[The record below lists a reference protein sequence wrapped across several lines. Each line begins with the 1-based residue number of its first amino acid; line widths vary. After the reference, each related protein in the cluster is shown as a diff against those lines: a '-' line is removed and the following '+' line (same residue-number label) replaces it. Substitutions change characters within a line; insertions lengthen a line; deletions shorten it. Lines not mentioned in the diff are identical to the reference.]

1 MAPSLVRNLVV
12 TASDGTHVAEV
23 GVGRDLEI
31 GDVARVAGVAV
42 GSCIGML
49 VEHERLRAGLEVAFE
64 MAREPAS
71 VAAWREVPIQIGWD
85 AAAQL
90 LACSVTA
97 LKSRVNRG
105 MYAEAIVKF
114 GGKQRDGRRGGNS
127 GSVTF
132 DRAKLL
138 AFRGGGR

>member
-1 MAPSLVRNLVV
+1 M
-12 TASDGTHVAEV
+12 
-23 GVGRDLEI
+23 EI
-31 GDVARVAGVAV
+31 GDVPTAASVAV
-42 GSCIGML
+42 GSCLGML
-49 VEHERLRAGLEVAFE
+49 VEHERLRSGLEVAFE
-64 MAREPAS
+64 VAREAAS
-71 VAAWREVPIQIGWD
+71 VAAWREVPVQIGWD

-105 MYAEAIVKF
+105 MYAEAIVRV
-114 GGKQRDGRRGGNS
+114 GGKQRDGRKGGNA

-138 AFRGGGR
+138 ALRGGRR